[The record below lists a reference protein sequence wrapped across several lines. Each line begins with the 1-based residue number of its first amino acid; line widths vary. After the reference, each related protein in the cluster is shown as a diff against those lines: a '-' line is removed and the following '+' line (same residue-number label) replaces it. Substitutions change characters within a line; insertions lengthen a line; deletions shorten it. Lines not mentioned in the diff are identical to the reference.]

1 MTATSLTT
9 APAAINGVPICG
21 ADERLTPEVLR
32 QRACS
37 ELLRQAACRSGL
49 LGEDDAPG
57 ADGILS
63 EAASD
68 AIEALLER
76 ELAVE
81 EPSEEVCRR
90 YFDNNPAA
98 YRSGERVQV
107 RHILFAVTPGTDV
120 VALRRQA
127 EATLL
132 EVRCH
137 DDEGGDRFGR
147 AAHDLSN
154 CPSGAEHGALGW
166 LDRSSC
172 VPEFAAEIFGCTEVG
187 VLPRLVNTRFGLHV
201 VEVQAR
207 DPGKALSFEAAQGA
221 IASTLRNQRYVT
233 ELRRYV
239 ASLAAQARIEGVDL
253 DAFGQVLDNG

>member
-1 MTATSLTT
+1 MTATSLATT
-9 APAAINGVPICG
+9 RAAINGVPICG
-21 ADERLTPEVLR
+21 TDEALTPEVLR

-49 LGEDDAPG
+49 LGADDAPS

-81 EPSEEVCRR
+81 DPPDEVCRR

-120 VALRRQA
+120 AALRRQA
-127 EATLL
+127 EATLV
-132 EVRCH
+132 EVRCR
-137 DDEGGDRFGR
+137 DAQDGDRFGQ
-147 AAHDLSN
+147 AAQDLSN
-154 CPSGAEHGALGW
+154 CPSGAQRGALGW
-166 LDRSSC
+166 LDRSGC
-172 VPEFAAEIFGCTEVG
+172 VPEFAVEIFGRSEIG
-187 VLPRLVNTRFGLHV
+187 VLPRLVHTRFGLHV
-201 VEVQAR
+201 VEVLAR
-207 DPGKALSFEAAQGA
+207 DPGRALDFDAVRGSVAA
-221 IASTLRNQRYVT
+221 TLRGQRHVT
-233 ELRRYV
+233 ALRRYIGQ
-239 ASLAAQARIEGVDL
+239 LAGEARIEGVDL
-253 DAFGQVLDNG
+253 DVFLQPLDNG